1 MAFHLPKL
9 KTLAAVLSL
18 VAAASATPATAET
31 TLLNVSYDPTRELYV
46 EYNAAFAKHWKEKT
60 GETVTIKQSHGGAA
74 KQARA
79 VIDPCL
85 ATQHQLGQTI
95 FGFEGGDVCHT
106 ETYMTA
112 MHTIPPGYPMTAAF
126 PDKGVIYS
134 GVVAGRYVDRFEQRN
149 GEWRIAQRTGLY
161 DWREFRVVEGVDLS
175 DTAEG
180 AAGYHD
186 ERDPSTAA
194 VARWLG

>member
-1 MAFHLPKL
+1 MTGTLEDREAIRDVIAAYAHAIDRRRWVMMERLFH
-9 KTLAAVLSL
+9 ADAVFKFGLI
-18 VAAASATPATAET
+18 EG
-31 TLLNVSYDPTRELYV
+31 DWRGFV
-46 EYNAAFAKHWKEKT
+46 E
-60 GETVTIKQSHGGAA
+60 
-74 KQARA
+74 QARA

-85 ATQHQLGQTI
+85 ATQHQLGQVQ
-95 FGFEGGDVCHT
+95 FGFEGADVCHT

-112 MHTIPPGYPMTAAF
+112 MHTIPPGYPLAAVF

-134 GVVAGRYVDRFEQRN
+134 AIVAGRYVDRFEKRS

-175 DTAEG
+175 DTPEG

-186 ERDPSTAA
+186 ERDPSTSV
-194 VARWLG
+194 VARWLR